1 MTQEPELKNDN
12 KARLSTQ
19 EQVINFISII
29 IKNGG
34 LVGGGAGAAWI
45 YFKDSDI
52 PKAIASMLLGALI
65 SYGGEMIKPIH
76 EGNKKRFQKM
86 GESANEGIDKLGGAV
101 VAKVTSVE
109 DRYFEAQAADCELCR
124 TEGVGKMDNLATPM
138 LEDVFVRLSLNLN
151 MGIAGFR
158 NEQRFAQL
166 VRSENFNKEDSNE
179 DFEDRFTVDIWELL
193 AKAKNDSI
201 FRQIAILAW
210 GGFGKTTLLRH
221 VTYRLC
227 RNKQN
232 QNQRHEVPRYVPVLL
247 LLRKYRD
254 LLTQENPED
263 LPTIIEKHHIPSLNA
278 NLQMPPNW
286 ARDLLSKG
294 RMMILL
300 DGFDEVSKLQ
310 RPLLSQWLN
319 TQMRNYPKSIFIVSS
334 RPKAYIEQPFEAD
347 RIELK
352 SVFHVQP
359 FTLKQIREFV
369 KKWYW
374 CQEYYS
380 CGKTDSEAVRRE
392 ATNASEELLQQIT
405 NREELTKLASNP
417 LLLTMIARFHRRYPS
432 AELPKRR
439 GDLYQEICNLQLKDR
454 PNARQLETMLTDGG
468 DPQVILQML
477 ALEMMIEKEKRVERE
492 ILLERLDAY
501 LSLQN
506 ETVNAS
512 EFLEDVEKISELLV
526 QKEDELEFSHLSFQ
540 EFLAAMEIIR
550 TNQESILHS
559 YFHDDWWKQVI
570 LLYVSKVKKPSNLI
584 KTALDVGAIDLAL
597 ACTQETRKQIDAN
610 VKKDLQALEEQ
621 RQLQAVEIEVK
632 NSLYQQLEEY
642 LKNQQWY
649 EADHETWKL
658 MLKVTNREEEGYLQL
673 DNIRNFPC
681 EDLLTLDRLWVEY
694 SKKHGFEFGFSVQ
707 KQIYVECGGTLDFSY
722 PSSET
727 WDKFCKATAWKN
739 EGKWVD
745 YPDQF
750 FKNNFMCVKGHI
762 PLEGLWGSV
771 LGVRGARSGSC
782 VLFYFFSR
790 IATCEVQGI
799 IVSYFY

>member
-1 MTQEPELKNDN
+1 MTQEPEKSKLTWEEKITDILLK
-12 KARLSTQ
+12 AIMT
-19 EQVINFISII
+19 
-29 IKNGG
+29 GG
-34 LVGGGAGAAWI
+34 IGVGGANAFWEL
-45 YFKDSDI
+45 FMKSDI
-52 PKAIASMLLGALI
+52 PKAIASALIGAGI
-65 SYGGEMIKPIH
+65 SYGAKMLMPIH
-76 EGNKKRFQKM
+76 KGNEERAERF
-86 GESANEGIDKLGGAV
+86 GNAINDGINRAGGAV

-124 TEGVGKMDNLATPM
+124 TEGVGKMDNIATPM

-158 NEQRFAQL
+158 NEQRLAQL

-232 QNQRHEVPRYVPVLL
+232 QNQKHEVPRYVPVLL

-286 ARDLLSKG
+286 ARDLLNKG
-294 RMMILL
+294 RILILL

-392 ATNASEELLQQIT
+392 ATNASDELLKQIT

-432 AELPKRR
+432 AEMPKRR
-439 GDLYQEICNLQLKDR
+439 GELYQEICNLQLKDR

-477 ALEMMIEKEKRVERE
+477 ALEMMIQKEERIDRE
-492 ILLERLDAY
+492 ILLEKLDAY
-501 LSLQN
+501 LATQN
-506 ETVNAS
+506 ETVKAS

-526 QKEDELEFSHLSFQ
+526 QKEDDLEFSHLSFQ

-559 YFHDDWWKQVI
+559 HFHDDWWKQVI
-570 LLYVSKVKKPSNLI
+570 LLYVSKVKQPSNLI
-584 KTALDVGAIDLAL
+584 KTALDAGAIDLAL

-610 VKKDLQALEEQ
+610 VKKDLQALNVKKDLQALNVKKDLQALEEQ
-621 RQLQAVEIEVK
+621 RLLQAVEIEVK
-632 NSLYQQLEEY
+632 NSLYQQVKEY
-642 LKNQQWY
+642 FKKQQWY
-649 EADHETWKL
+649 EADQETWKL
-658 MLKVTNREEEGYLQL
+658 MLKVTNREEEGYLEL
-673 DNIRNFPC
+673 DHIKNFPC

-694 SKKHGFEFGFSVQ
+694 SKRHGYEFGFSVQ
-707 KQIYVECGGTLDFSY
+707 KQIYVECGGILDFSY

-727 WDKFCKATAWKN
+727 WEKFCDHTAWRDRVVMN
-739 EGKWVD
+739 
-745 YPDQF
+745 
-750 FKNNFMCVKGHI
+750 VKGHL
-762 PLEGLWGSV
+762 PRRYL
-771 LGVRGARSGSC
+771 RGRKN
-782 VLFYFFSR
+782 LLLLFSR
-790 IATCEVQGI
+790 IKTCEV
-799 IVSYFY
+799 

>member
-1 MTQEPELKNDN
+1 MTQKPESNNAN
-12 KARLSTQ
+12 KPKLTTQ
-19 EQVINFISII
+19 EQVINFISIV

-52 PKAIASMLLGALI
+52 PKAIMSMLLGALI
-65 SYGGEMIKPIH
+65 AYFGEMIKPIH

-86 GESANEGIDKLGGAV
+86 GESANEGIDKIGGAF
-101 VAKVTSVE
+101 VAKVTAVE
-109 DRYFEAQAADCELCR
+109 DRYFEAQATDCELCR
-124 TEGVGKMDNLATPM
+124 IEGVGKIDRIAIPM
-138 LEDVFVRLSLNLN
+138 LEDVLVQLSLNLN
-151 MGIAGFR
+151 MGTAGFR
-158 NEQRFAQL
+158 NEQKLARL
-166 VRSENFNKEDSNE
+166 MRTENFNKEVNQE
-179 DFEDRFTVDIWELL
+179 DLEERFTADIWKLL

-201 FRQIAILAW
+201 YRQIAILAW
-210 GGFGKTTLLRH
+210 GGYGKTTLLRH

-232 QNQRHEVPRYVPVLL
+232 ENHKHDVPRFVPVLL
-247 LLRKYRD
+247 LLREYRD

-263 LPTIIEKHHIPSLNA
+263 LPTIIEKHHLPSLNA
-278 NLQMPPNW
+278 SLQMPTNW
-286 ARDLLSKG
+286 AQDLLNKG

-300 DGFDEVSKLQ
+300 DGFDEVSKSQ
-310 RPLLSQWLN
+310 RPLVARWLN
-319 TQMRNYPKSIFIVSS
+319 TQMRNYPKSVFILSS
-334 RPKAYIEQPFEAD
+334 RPRAYIEQDFEND
-347 RIELK
+347 RLDLK

-369 KKWYW
+369 VKWYW
-374 CQEYYS
+374 CQEYYA
-380 CGKTDSEAVRRE
+380 CGKTDTPAVHRE
-392 ATNASEELLQQIT
+392 ATKAAEDLLKQIV

-417 LLLTMIARFHRRYPS
+417 LLLNMIAQFHRRYPS

-477 ALEMMIEKEKRVERE
+477 ALEMMIQKEERIDRE
-492 ILLERLDAY
+492 ILLERLDSY
-501 LSLQN
+501 LATQDES
-506 ETVNAS
+506 VNAS

-550 TNQESILHS
+550 TNQESILYEH
-559 YFHDDWWKQVI
+559 FTEDWWKQVI

-584 KTALDVGAIDLAL
+584 KTALDAGAIDLAL

-632 NSLYQQLEEY
+632 NSLYQPLEEY

-649 EADHETWKL
+649 EADRETQKL
-658 MLKVTNREEEGYLQL
+658 MIKMTNREEEGYLKL
-673 DNIRNFPC
+673 ENIKNFPC

-707 KQIYVECGGTLDFSY
+707 KQIYVECGGKIDFSH
-722 PSSET
+722 PSSKT
-727 WDKFCKATAWKN
+727 WKQFCDRTAWRRDGEYVN
-739 EGKWVD
+739 
-745 YPDQF
+745 YPKPF
-750 FKNNFMCVKGHI
+750 FENNFMNVKGHL
-762 PLEGLWGSV
+762 PLNIVFFTGWVFGGVGGEG
-771 LGVRGARSGSC
+771 
-782 VLFYFFSR
+782 
-790 IATCEVQGI
+790 
-799 IVSYFY
+799 VSYLASRLVECKV

>member
-1 MTQEPELKNDN
+1 MTQTPEPEKSKLTWEEKITDILLK
-12 KARLSTQ
+12 AFMT
-19 EQVINFISII
+19 
-29 IKNGG
+29 GG
-34 LVGGGAGAAWI
+34 IGVGGANAFWELFA
-45 YFKDSDI
+45 KSDI
-52 PKAIASMLLGALI
+52 PKAIASAMIGAGI
-65 SYGGEMIKPIH
+65 SYGAKMLMPIH
-76 EGNKKRFQKM
+76 KGNEERAEKF
-86 GESANEGIDKLGGAV
+86 GNAINEGMNQAGGAI
-101 VAKVTSVE
+101 VAKLTSVE
-109 DRYFEAQAADCELCR
+109 ERYFEAQAADCELCR
-124 TEGVGKMDNLATPM
+124 TEGVGKMDNIATPM
-138 LEDVFVRLSLNLN
+138 LEDVFVRLSLNLH
-151 MGIAGFR
+151 MGTAGFR
-158 NEQRFAQL
+158 SEQKFAKL
-166 VRSENFNKEDSNE
+166 VKSEGFDQEVNQEDL
-179 DFEDRFTVDIWELL
+179 EDRFTVDIWELL
-193 AKAKNDSI
+193 AKAKKDSTY
-201 FRQIAILAW
+201 RQIAILAW

-232 QNQRHEVPRYVPVLL
+232 EKYDVQRYVPVLL

-254 LLTQENPED
+254 LLTQENPDD
-263 LPTIIEKHHIPSLNA
+263 LPTIIEKHHLPNLNA

-286 ARDLLSKG
+286 ARDLLKKG
-294 RMMILL
+294 KMMILL
-300 DGFDEVSKLQ
+300 DGFDEVPKSQ
-310 RPLLSQWLN
+310 RPLVARWLN
-319 TQMRNYPKSIFIVSS
+319 TQMRNYPKSVFILSS
-334 RPKAYIEQPFEAD
+334 RPRAYIEQPFDDD
-347 RIELK
+347 RLDLK

-359 FTLKQIREFV
+359 FTLKQIQEFV
-369 KKWYW
+369 NKWYW
-374 CQEYYS
+374 CQEYYG
-380 CGKTDSEAVRRE
+380 CGKTDSLAVRNE
-392 ATNASEELLQQIT
+392 ATNAARELLEQIA

-477 ALEMMIEKEKRVERE
+477 ALKMMIEKEKRVDRE

-501 LSLQN
+501 LSAQN

-584 KTALDVGAIDLAL
+584 KTALDAGAIDLAL

-621 RQLQAVEIEVK
+621 RQLQAVEIEIK

-649 EADHETWKL
+649 EADQETWKL
-658 MLKVTNREEEGYLQL
+658 MLKVTNREEEGYLEL
-673 DNIRNFPC
+673 DNVRNFPC

-727 WDKFCKATAWKN
+727 WAKFCDRTAWTN
-739 EGKWVD
+739 DGKGVD
-745 YPDQF
+745 YTDQF
-750 FKNNFMCVKGHI
+750 FENNFMCVKGHL
-762 PLEGLWGSV
+762 PSTYNFNLMYGGSLRV
-771 LGVRGARSGSC
+771 WY
-782 VLFYFFSR
+782 LFSH
-790 IATCEVQGI
+790 QDL
-799 IVSYFY
+799 

>member
-1 MTQEPELKNDN
+1 MTQEPESKSKLT
-12 KARLSTQ
+12 LQ
-19 EQVINFISII
+19 EQIVDLLF
-29 IKNGG
+29 KATQTGG
-34 LVGGGAGAAWI
+34 VGIGGVHAFWI
-45 YFKDSDI
+45 LFKESDI
-52 PKAIASMLLGALI
+52 PKAIASAVIGVGI
-65 SYGGEMIKPIH
+65 SYAAKLLQPIH
-76 EGNKKRFQKM
+76 KGTEERLDRL
-86 GESANEGIDKLGGAV
+86 GIAINDGISHVGGAV

-124 TEGVGKMDNLATPM
+124 TEGVGKIDRIATPM

-151 MGIAGFR
+151 MGTAGFR
-158 NEQRFAQL
+158 NEQKLARL
-166 VRSENFNKEDSNE
+166 MRSENFNKEVNQE
-179 DFEDRFTVDIWELL
+179 DLEDRFTVDIWELL

-201 FRQIAILAW
+201 YRQIAILAW

-232 QNQRHEVPRYVPVLL
+232 ENQKHDVPHFVPVLL

-263 LPTIIEKHHIPSLNA
+263 LPTIIEKHHLPSLNA
-278 NLQMPPNW
+278 SLQMPTNW
-286 ARDLLSKG
+286 ARDLLNKG

-300 DGFDEVSKLQ
+300 DGFDEVPKLQ
-310 RPLLSQWLN
+310 RPLLSRWLN
-319 TQMRNYPKSIFIVSS
+319 TQMRNYPKSVFILSS
-334 RPKAYIEQPFEAD
+334 RPKAYIEQGFDDD
-347 RIELK
+347 RLDLK

-359 FTLKQIREFV
+359 FTIKQIQEFV
-369 KKWYW
+369 NKWYW
-374 CQEYYS
+374 CQEYYG
-380 CGKTDSEAVRRE
+380 CGKMDSPAVRKE
-392 ATNASEELLQQIT
+392 ATDAANELLGQIA

-417 LLLTMIARFHRRYPS
+417 LLLTMIARFHRCYPS

-439 GDLYQEICNLQLKDR
+439 GDLYQEICKLQLKDR
-454 PNARQLETMLTDGG
+454 PMARQLETMLTDG
-468 DPQVILQML
+468 DAQVILQML
-477 ALEMMIEKEKRVERE
+477 ALEMMQQKEERIDRE
-492 ILLERLDAY
+492 LLIARLDDY
-501 LSLQN
+501 LSIQD
-506 ETVNAS
+506 ETVETN
-512 EFLEDVEKISELLV
+512 EFLKQVEEISELLV
-526 QKEDELEFSHLSFQ
+526 QKDDELEFSHLSFQ

-559 YFHDDWWKQVI
+559 HFHDDWWKQVI

-584 KTALDVGAIDLAL
+584 KTALDAGAIDLAL

-642 LKNQQWY
+642 LENQQWY
-649 EADHETWKL
+649 EADQETWEL
-658 MLKVTNREEEGYLQL
+658 ILKVTEREEEGWVRAE
-673 DNIRNFPC
+673 DIKNFPC

-707 KQIYVECGGTLDFSY
+707 KQIYVELGGKLDFSY
-722 PSSET
+722 PSDEI
-727 WDKFCKATAWKN
+727 WDKFCDRTAWKS

-750 FKNNFMCVKGHI
+750 FKNNFMCVKGHL
-762 PLEGLWGSV
+762 PVYVGLV
-771 LGVRGARSGSC
+771 EVRG
-782 VLFYFFSR
+782 VLFSHR
-790 IATCEVQGI
+790 DL
-799 IVSYFY
+799 